1 MVAVLWLVILIQ
13 ACIVLRAQ
21 EAILANTTAVGASE
35 TGNGSAPSVAD
46 FAAEDP
52 VTTIVNNS
60 SNGEAVN
67 ATENIPVE
75 ASHNA
80 SYNNVPISTHTCG
93 VKNAD
98 GTVRPLRIMTSS
110 TLEYFPVF
118 MNWLVY
124 FHRICPSVANIY
136 FICLDTA
143 IEKQLPKY
151 GLSCAHVFH
160 VSAATAVHDIWL
172 VRTRLTHSLLENGY
186 DVLLTDAD
194 ALWLNNPFPYIEQY
208 ISSDIVSSRGS
219 FPESIGK
226 KLGATLC
233 MGFTFVK
240 ANEYTSKLW
249 AEIAA
254 QMAKQPNPDDQREV
268 NSVLF
273 NHNLHY
279 AIKPTYVGSTEYST
293 GHFTLHGHEY
303 GVTLLPHA
311 KFRRICDQEK
321 VGDVKSS
328 VVAHCLSHQKVG
340 KSKISMAET
349 LGMWRLKP
357 NWEQEEVHGDLAK
370 YLHSITVREES
381 KKRIMRAALVRG
393 VRRLYVQTSASMT
406 AANSVSDRSSLALD
420 YVRRGGNNNTE
431 SASLRG
437 TLATSS
443 STVTMCLEYHQNRHI
458 FNASDLMSGDSNC
471 WYVSTEA
478 PESSIRQ
485 FEQIVSS
492 AIMWG

>member
-1 MVAVLWLVILIQ
+1 MVLQ
-13 ACIVLRAQ
+13 AQ
-21 EAILANTTAVGASE
+21 EVAFGNSSVVNEHPVEVNSTVTSADLVTIVKDISSDQKNQSSE
-35 TGNGSAPSVAD
+35 YPARNSNI
-46 FAAEDP
+46 
-52 VTTIVNNS
+52 TTIS
-60 SNGEAVN
+60 PTEANRNESHIPLPSLIN
-67 ATENIPVE
+67 A
-75 ASHNA
+75 
-80 SYNNVPISTHTCG
+80 HTCG

-98 GTVRPLRIMTSS
+98 GSVRPLRIMTSS

-124 FHRICPSVANIY
+124 FYKICPNVANIF

-160 VSAATAVHDIWL
+160 VGAATAVHDIWL
-172 VRTRLTHSLLENGY
+172 VRTRLTHTLLANGY

-194 ALWLNNPFPYIEQY
+194 ALWLRNPFPYIEKY

-219 FPESIGK
+219 FPENISK

-240 ANEYTSKLW
+240 ANEYTAKLW

-254 QMAKQPNPDDQREV
+254 QMAKQPNPDDQKEV
-268 NSVLF
+268 NSVLN

-279 AIKPTYVGSTEYST
+279 AIRPTYVGSTEYST
-293 GHFTLHGHEY
+293 GHFTLHDHEY

-311 KFRRICDQEK
+311 LFRRICDQEK

-357 NWEQEEVHGDLAK
+357 NWEQETVHGNLGK
-370 YLHSITVREES
+370 YLSSIAVKDES
-381 KKRIMRAALVRG
+381 RPRITRTALVRG
-393 VRRLYVQTSASMT
+393 VRKLYIQTSS
-406 AANSVSDRSSLALD
+406 
-420 YVRRGGNNNTE
+420 NNNSNSQITGMNPPRNPGE
-431 SASLRG
+431 HLRG
-437 TLATSS
+437 TQATTST
-443 STVTMCLEYHQNRHI
+443 TVTCLEYHQNRHI
-458 FNASDLMSGDSNC
+458 FNASDLASGDSC
-471 WYVSTEA
+471 WYVSTDA
-478 PESSIRQ
+478 PESSIRN

-492 AIMWG
+492 TIMWG